1 MNMTMSDLAVK
12 NIRRNIKHYAL
23 YIGATVFSIII
34 YFTFATLKHN
44 DKLSGLAEGSKQ
56 IRGIMSGSAFV
67 LMIFVAIFIL
77 YSNTFFMKK
86 RKKEVALYSLL
97 GVRKRKI
104 GFLLFCENMMIGI
117 ISLVIGVCLGFFLSQ
132 LFLVILLKL
141 MGIQMVLGFTFST
154 HAILETTIVFFVIFL
169 VTSLLGYRIIYQ
181 FKLIDL
187 FQAAHKGEDQPKTR
201 LINVLIGILTLVL
214 AYWLA
219 LQDLST
225 SEVWGKLG
233 LAVPLIIIGLTII
246 GSYLLFNSVLVFVLI
261 KMKKSKS
268 WAWKGLNLMTASQ
281 LLYRIRGNAKTLTVI
296 ATLSATTITAGGAVF
311 GLYYNTDENVEAF
324 SPFSF
329 MWQGSQQDMPTDSVE
344 ASINFEVKEVRI
356 TEDEMNREY
365 NIINQSTFEQLAQA
379 LKWED
384 IEHIKNKQKDAL
396 LIEPFYDERWSEKI
410 EKILV
415 DDHHYQIRK
424 MYPESIFNVE
434 VLPGIVLVLGD
445 EQFEALEQKATNY
458 HAVQLDNYKKHAEL
472 SAQLA
477 SSLAEDNFSSAF
489 RNYQA
494 SLQSSGAQLFVG
506 SFLGLVF
513 LLATGSIIFFKMMTE
528 AEEDKSKYS
537 ILYKIGVSKV
547 DMKRTIRYQMG
558 LVFATPLL
566 LGLMHGAVALIAF
579 SNLLGMNLWKPILW
593 WMLAYTLVYTIY
605 FFITVRGFYQ
615 TTVQE
620 EK

>member
-1 MNMTMSDLAVK
+1 MSMTLSDLAVK

-34 YFTFATLKHN
+34 YFTFATLKYSDN
-44 DKLSGLAEGSKQ
+44 LSGLAERSGQ

-104 GFLLFCENMMIGI
+104 GFLLFFENMMIGI
-117 ISLVIGVCLGFFLSQ
+117 ISLVIGVGLGFFLSQ

-141 MGIQMVLGFTFST
+141 MGIQMELGFTFST
-154 HAILETTIVFFVIFL
+154 HAIIETTFVFFVIFL
-169 VTSLLGYRIIYQ
+169 VISLLGYRIIYQ

-187 FQAAHKGEDQPKTR
+187 FQAANKGEDQPKTR
-201 LINVLIGILTLVL
+201 LINVLAGMLTLVL

-219 LQDLST
+219 LQDLAT
-225 SEVWGKLG
+225 SEVWSKLG
-233 LAVPLIIIGLTII
+233 PATPLIIIGLTII
-246 GSYLLFNSVLVFVLI
+246 GSYLLFNSVLVYVLT
-261 KMKKSKS
+261 KMKERES

-311 GLYYNTDENVEAF
+311 GMYYNTDENVEAV

-329 MWQGSQQDMPTDSVE
+329 MWKGPQQEMPTESVE
-344 ASINFEVKEVRI
+344 AAINFEVKDVRI
-356 TEDEMNREY
+356 PGEEMTKEY
-365 NIINQSTFEQLAQA
+365 NIINQSTFERLAEA
-379 LKWED
+379 LKWEN
-384 IEHIKNKQKDAL
+384 IEQIKNKQTGAL
-396 LIEPFYDERWSEKI
+396 LIEPNYDELWSDKI
-410 EKILV
+410 EEILV
-415 DDHHYQIRK
+415 DDNQYQIQK
-424 MYPESIFNVE
+424 MYTESIFNME
-434 VLPGIVLVLGD
+434 VLPGIVLVLSN
-445 EQFEALEQKATNY
+445 EQFEALERKATNY
-458 HAVQLDNYKKHAEL
+458 HAVQLDNYKKHADL

-477 SSLAEDNFSSAF
+477 SSFATENFSSAF
-489 RNYQA
+489 LNYQE
-494 SLQSSGAQLFVG
+494 SLKASGALLFVG

-528 AEEDKSKYS
+528 AEEDKSKYG

-547 DMKRTIRYQMG
+547 DMKRTIRYQVG

-579 SNLLGMNLWKPILW
+579 SNLLQMNLWKPILW

-605 FFITVRGFYQ
+605 YFITVRGFYQ
-615 TTVQE
+615 TTIQE
-620 EK
+620 EN